1 MVFDHC
7 WVEKVSGVARVY
19 RGVSCGLFIAFSD
32 SALSNTF
39 GGSESHAFLRLGK
52 VLGVVRCTSDTV
64 CATALTV
71 SSRFAIFF
79 FAVVL
84 GSLPYNQGARIRA
97 CRMMVSRRFGR
108 LFAWVANLTVKNHQ
122 VTRVSSFNYGINKGF
137 GSVNISELSR
147 GTARL

>member
-1 MVFDHC
+1 MIIVGLRKYQVWRGC
-7 WVEKVSGVARVY
+7 TVAFHADY
-19 RGVSCGLFIAFSD
+19 
-32 SALSNTF
+32 LSLSLIVLYLILR